1 MSIKRWIPPVV
12 VGDSRFES
20 GLFSNRWTLLR
31 DSEPLAEMHRDPS
44 RLVTSGSFSN
54 GTTFHLTPDGWGTVV
69 MEVDDVELARIDRRS
84 WWGRRWEISGTGF
97 ACDLTSD
104 RMPRRWSFRI
114 GGQPIGRLAGS
125 LMSYNKLEV
134 HTDIATP
141 VHALVLAWQVLARP
155 WEQAAAPR
163 TLVPERTASG

>member
-44 RLVTSGSFSN
+44 RLVTIGSFSN
-54 GTTFHLTPDGWGTVV
+54 GTTFHLTPNGWGTVV
-69 MEVDDVELARIDRRS
+69 MEVDDVVLARIDRRS

-104 RMPRRWSFRI
+104 RMPRQWSFRI

-125 LMSYNKLEV
+125 LLSYNKLEV

-163 TLVPERTASG
+163 TLVPDRAASG

>member
-1 MSIKRWIPPVV
+1 VTSRRWIPPVV
-12 VGDSRFES
+12 VGDSRFDS
-20 GLFSNRWTLLR
+20 RLFSNRWTLAR
-31 DSEPLAEMHRDPS
+31 DFGPLAEMQRDPS
-44 RLVTSGSFSN
+44 RLVTRGSFSD
-54 GTTFHLTPDGWGTVV
+54 GTTFDLTPNGWGTVEI
-69 MEVDDVELARIDRRS
+69 EVDGAVLARIDRRS

-104 RMPRRWSFRI
+104 RMPRRWTLRI

-125 LMSYNKLEV
+125 LLSYNRLDV

-163 TLVPERTASG
+163 SLVPDRTASV

>member
-12 VGDSRFES
+12 LGDSRFES

-44 RLVTSGSFSN
+44 RLVTNGSFSN
-54 GTTFHLTPDGWGTVV
+54 GTAFHLTPDGWGTVV
-69 MEVDDVELARIDRRS
+69 MEVDDIVLARIDRRS

-104 RMPRRWSFRI
+104 RMPRRWRFRI

-125 LMSYNKLEV
+125 RLSYNRLDV

-163 TLVPERTASG
+163 TLVPDRTASG